1 MVRVMKKE
9 KLVAGFGTDGDA
21 DRFGVVDQDG
31 TLLSPNEILPIVLQ
45 HLVETPQDEG
55 SRRAQRHDLEIHR
68 RGRQTLRSRT
78 QGNTRRF

>member
-1 MVRVMKKE
+1 MVSRMRKE

-45 HLVETPQDEG
+45 HLVKT
-55 SRRAQRHDLEIHR
+55 RHWKGLVVRSVMTSPVYR
-68 RGRQTLRSRT
+68 RGRAPL
-78 QGNTRRF
+78 